1 MQECIVVTS
10 GKGGVGKSTV
20 STNMAVRL
28 ARSGAKVALLDAD
41 IGLRNIDLLLGMEQ
55 RIDWDLVQFVQGR
68 CDLAD
73 VVLSVASVPN
83 LYFVPTS
90 QTSNKMSIVPD
101 DMVSIVD
108 DLFFD
113 HSFDYVIVD
122 SPAGIERGF
131 ENAVAAAHR
140 AVIVVTPDVSAV
152 RDADRVID
160 LLQKKKFSDIQIV
173 INRYQPE
180 LVQQGHMLDSQDI
193 WQILDTP
200 VLGVLPE
207 SIEVLIASNKGE
219 PFALNDESLLHEA
232 MYRATQ
238 RLRGVEVPFI
248 DLNRALETSVWERVK
263 QWAMAQ
269 VSAS

>member
-10 GKGGVGKSTV
+10 GKGGVGKSTI

-28 ARSGAKVALLDAD
+28 ARSGSKVALLDAD
-41 IGLRNIDLLLGMEQ
+41 IGLRNVDLLLGMEQ
-55 RIDWDLVQFVQGR
+55 RIEWDLVQFVQGR
-68 CDLAD
+68 CDLKD
-73 VVLSVASVPN
+73 VVLPVGCVPN

-90 QTSNKMSIVPD
+90 QTSNKMAVVPD
-101 DMVSIVD
+101 DMITIVD
-108 DLFFD
+108 DLFFEQA
-113 HSFDYVIVD
+113 FDYVIID

-140 AVIVVTPDVSAV
+140 AIIVVTPDISAV

-160 LLQKKKFSDIQIV
+160 LLQKKKLSDIQV
-173 INRYQPE
+173 LINRYQPD
-180 LVQQGHMLDSQDI
+180 LVRQGHMLDSQDI
-193 WQILDTP
+193 WQILETP

-207 SIEVLIASNKGE
+207 SVDVLIASNKGE

-232 MYRATQ
+232 IFRATQ

-248 DLNRALETSVWERVK
+248 DLNTALETSVWERVK
-263 QWAMAQ
+263 QWAKAQ
-269 VSAS
+269 VSVS